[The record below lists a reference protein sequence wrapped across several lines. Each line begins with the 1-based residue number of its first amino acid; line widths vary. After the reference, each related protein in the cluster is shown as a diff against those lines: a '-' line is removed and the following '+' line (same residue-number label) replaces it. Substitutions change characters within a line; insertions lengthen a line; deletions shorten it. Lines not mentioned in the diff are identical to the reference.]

1 MLSKWQIWDFF
12 TNVKRDLLETHEG
25 LLALSTFD
33 PVALKMAKDYLL
45 RGTGNKT
52 VLYKMSAEVTKGW
65 VEEEF
70 QTLSLFGT
78 SDCFFIHQAQD
89 LHADVLD
96 MLLANDMT
104 GRFVILSFESEDKG
118 WKKIQKEGKVLSLQ
132 VEPPK
137 FWEPNKLLDFVCN
150 YLKLPLS
157 YDSKGWILDS
167 LENNLGTFYNAMALI
182 KINHPDAKEISLK
195 EVQELLEVERLDQFA
210 LASLFCRR
218 KRLEFYHKVIQLQGD
233 FDKMRSLFNFMQSH
247 LIKVMDPSYLNQNPR
262 PSSYDKDIQST
273 SKLWKPNELLAAIEE
288 FNHWEILS
296 KSKKSLLWTEL
307 NQAYLR
313 ALGNQ
318 SR

>member
-12 TNVKRDLLETHEG
+12 TNVKKDLLETHEG
-25 LLALSTFD
+25 LLAVSTFD
-33 PVALKMAKDYLL
+33 PVALKMVKDYLL
-45 RGTGNKT
+45 RGTAGKT
-52 VLYKMSAEVTKGW
+52 VLYKMATEVTKNW
-65 VEEEF
+65 IEEEF

-89 LHADVLD
+89 LHADLIEMLSNLD
-96 MLLANDMT
+96 IT
-104 GRFVILSFESEDKG
+104 GRFVILSFESEATG
-118 WKKIQKEGKVLSLQ
+118 WKKLQKEGRVTSLQ

-150 YLKLPLS
+150 FLKLPLS

-182 KINHPDAKEISLK
+182 KINHPEAKEITLK
-195 EVQELLEVERLDQFA
+195 EVQELLQVERMDQFA

-218 KRLEFYHKVIQLQGD
+218 KRLEFFYRVIQLQGD

-247 LIKVMDPSYLNQNPR
+247 LIKVMDPSYLNQKLR
-262 PSSYDKDIQST
+262 PSSYDKDIQGT
-273 SKLWKPNELLAAIEE
+273 AKLWKPKELLAAIEE
-288 FNHWEILS
+288 FNRWEILS
-296 KSKKSLLWTEL
+296 KSKNSMLWTEL
-307 NQAYLR
+307 KESYLR
-313 ALGNQ
+313 ALGT

>member
-1 MLSKWQIWDFF
+1 M
-12 TNVKRDLLETHEG
+12 
-25 LLALSTFD
+25 
-33 PVALKMAKDYLL
+33 
-45 RGTGNKT
+45 
-52 VLYKMSAEVTKGW
+52 
-65 VEEEF
+65 
-70 QTLSLFGT
+70 
-78 SDCFFIHQAQD
+78 
-89 LHADVLD
+89 
-96 MLLANDMT
+96 
-104 GRFVILSFESEDKG
+104 
-118 WKKIQKEGKVLSLQ
+118 
-132 VEPPK
+132 
-137 FWEPNKLLDFVCN
+137 
-150 YLKLPLS
+150 
-157 YDSKGWILDS
+157 
-167 LENNLGTFYNAMALI
+167 
-182 KINHPDAKEISLK
+182 
-195 EVQELLEVERLDQFA
+195 QELLEVERLDQFA

-247 LIKVMDPSYLNQNPR
+247 LIKVMDPSYLNQKPR